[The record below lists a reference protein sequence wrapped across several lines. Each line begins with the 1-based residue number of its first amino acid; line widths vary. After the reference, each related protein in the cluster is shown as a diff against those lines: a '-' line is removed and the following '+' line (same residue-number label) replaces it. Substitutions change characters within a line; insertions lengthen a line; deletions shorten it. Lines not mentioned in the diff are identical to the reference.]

1 MRQLRPRLDS
11 LMAWPILSGGSL
23 VGRQRTNRPLMESPA
38 PVFFDSL
45 LVGAPVGSGSQH
57 HEASVSV
64 L

>member
-1 MRQLRPRLDS
+1 
-11 LMAWPILSGGSL
+11 MAWPILSGGSL